1 MVALVHD
8 HHAHGVGQLVQL
20 HAVQTL
26 HGGNGEFG
34 AQALA
39 LAGDHGHFPVVQT
52 KAQLGTL
59 LGLLGQIQRVGDPEG
74 WPPQPGDE
82 RHADLSLAGPAGG
95 HQHALTP
102 FAGKGGVHGLLL
114 VVPQGKAGLFKG
126 AGLAPQGPVFGHGAG
141 RALPPDFLGH
151 APGQREG
158 VALDLVQHDGPGNVP
173 GRAAQPQGVLVAGV
187 RHGQLPDQLV
197 QQRGGHIG
205 EAQLSI

>member
-8 HHAHGVGQLVQL
+8 HHARGAGQLVQL

-82 RHADLSLAGPAGG
+82 RHADLGLAGPAGG

-102 FAGKGGVHGLLL
+102 FAGKGGVHGHGGVDAPTVIHPVAALDQRSSLLGSHL
-114 VVPQGKAGLFKG
+114 
-126 AGLAPQGPVFGHGAG
+126 
-141 RALPPDFLGH
+141 FLGIH
-151 APGQREG
+151 FHEIHYKPSSPLRT
-158 VALDLVQHDGPGNVP
+158 
-173 GRAAQPQGVLVAGV
+173 
-187 RHGQLPDQLV
+187 
-197 QQRGGHIG
+197 
-205 EAQLSI
+205 